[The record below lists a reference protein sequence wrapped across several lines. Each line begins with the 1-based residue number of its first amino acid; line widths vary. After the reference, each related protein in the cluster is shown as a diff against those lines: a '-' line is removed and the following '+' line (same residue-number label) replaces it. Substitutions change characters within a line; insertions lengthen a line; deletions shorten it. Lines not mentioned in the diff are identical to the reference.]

1 MEAIKKVVENW
12 NEDLIP
18 CYEDIAENIYS
29 DFGKS
34 ILSYEFSLPFG
45 QIKRIIYEIMKGEV
59 DAVTIQYIDP
69 FKGIKE
75 CKTVDDEDI
84 CQFYIDNANKY
95 ITAYLEKMIPIW
107 DKENEEWK
115 QQLHRMCTSPI
126 YR

>member
-1 MEAIKKVVENW
+1 MEAIKKLVENW

-34 ILSYEFSLPFG
+34 ILSYDFSLPFG

-95 ITAYLEKMIPIW
+95 ITTYLEKMIPIW
-107 DKENEEWK
+107 DKEEETWDK
-115 QQLHRMCTSPI
+115 QLDRMRTSQS